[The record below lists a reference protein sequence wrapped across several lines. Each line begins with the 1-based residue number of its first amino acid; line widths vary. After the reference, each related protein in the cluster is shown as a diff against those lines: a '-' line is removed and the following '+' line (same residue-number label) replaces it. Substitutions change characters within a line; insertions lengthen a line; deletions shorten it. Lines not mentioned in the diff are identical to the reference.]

1 MTETSEERLDIVLT
15 LFVGIRRFLCYFMS
29 LL

>member
-1 MTETSEERLDIVLT
+1 MDETSEERLDIVVI
-15 LFVGIRRFLCYFMS
+15 LFVGIRRFLSYVMS